1 MFALQRFPFTPAL
14 ELRREMDRLLN
25 TFLPEMFEP
34 TGGAYPALNVWEDG
48 ERLVAEAEVPGLTLS
63 DLEILVRGNELTIQ
77 GSRKATNGED
87 AVYHRRERGTGE
99 FVRHLTLP
107 TEIDADK
114 VEATLK
120 DGVLTIVLPKSE
132 QARARRITVKSD

>member
-34 TGGAYPALNVWEDG
+34 AGGAYPALNVWEDG
-48 ERLVAEAEVPGLTLS
+48 ERLVAEAEVPGLALS

-77 GSRKATNGED
+77 GARKGANGEE

-132 QARARRITVKSD
+132 QARARRITVKSN

>member
-14 ELRREMDRLLN
+14 ELRREMDRLFN
-25 TFLPEMFEP
+25 MFLPEVFEP
-34 TGGAYPALNVWEDG
+34 LGGPYPALNVWEDG
-48 ERLVAEAEVPGLTLS
+48 ERLVAEAEVPGLALN

-77 GSRKATNGED
+77 GSRRGVNGDD
-87 AVYHRRERGTGE
+87 AVYHRRERGTGD

-107 TEIDADK
+107 AEIDADK

-120 DGVLTIVLPKSE
+120 DGVLTVILPKSE
-132 QARARRITVKSD
+132 QARARRITVKSA

>member
-14 ELRREMDRLLN
+14 ELRREMDRLFN
-25 TFLPEMFEP
+25 MFLPEVFEP
-34 TGGAYPALNVWEDG
+34 LGSPYPALNVWEDG
-48 ERLVAEAEVPGLTLS
+48 ERLVAEAEVPGLALN

-77 GSRKATNGED
+77 GSRKGVNGDD
-87 AVYHRRERGTGE
+87 AVYHRRERGTGD

-107 TEIDADK
+107 VEIDADK

-120 DGVLTIVLPKSE
+120 DGVLTVILPKSE
-132 QARARRITVKSD
+132 QARARRITVKSA

>member
-14 ELRREMDRLLN
+14 ELRREMDRLFN
-25 TFLPEMFEP
+25 MFLPEVFEP
-34 TGGAYPALNVWEDG
+34 LGSPYPALNVWEDG
-48 ERLVAEAEVPGLTLS
+48 ERLVAEAEVPGLALN

-77 GSRKATNGED
+77 GSRKGVNGDD
-87 AVYHRRERGTGE
+87 AVYHRRERGTGD

-107 TEIDADK
+107 AEIDADK

-120 DGVLTIVLPKSE
+120 DGVLTVILPKSE
-132 QARARRITVKSD
+132 QARARRITVKSA